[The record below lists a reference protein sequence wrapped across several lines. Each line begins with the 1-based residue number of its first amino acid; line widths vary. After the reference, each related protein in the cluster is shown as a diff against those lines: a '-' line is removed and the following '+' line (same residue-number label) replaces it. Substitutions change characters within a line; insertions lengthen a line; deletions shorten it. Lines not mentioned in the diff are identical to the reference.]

1 MVAQFKSNGW
11 DGLVRLDLIGSATD
25 EAATREKTERGG
37 WRVVAH
43 DDTLLELAISAL
55 QGETSGEKAQEGAGE
70 MVNLIS
76 ELLRGL
82 KWWGRAAMEDG
93 GGGTPTLLLAWLEQ
107 RGSSETGLGAS
118 TRTQGASVGVRGE
131 GRGRLGTMSVR
142 WAILAGIGYGPA
154 RGNNSFS
161 KFFLFLPIFV
171 FSNLVLL
178 LFFLLSGMDTYIDI
192 SENS

>member
-82 KWWGRAAMEDG
+82 KW
-93 GGGTPTLLLAWLEQ
+93 
-107 RGSSETGLGAS
+107 
-118 TRTQGASVGVRGE
+118 
-131 GRGRLGTMSVR
+131 
-142 WAILAGIGYGPA
+142 
-154 RGNNSFS
+154 
-161 KFFLFLPIFV
+161 
-171 FSNLVLL
+171 
-178 LFFLLSGMDTYIDI
+178 
-192 SENS
+192 